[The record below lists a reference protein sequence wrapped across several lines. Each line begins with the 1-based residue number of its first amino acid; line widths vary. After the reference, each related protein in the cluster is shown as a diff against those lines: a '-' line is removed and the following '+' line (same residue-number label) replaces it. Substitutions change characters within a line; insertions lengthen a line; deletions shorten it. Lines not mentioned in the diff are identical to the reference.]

1 VHGRPAGRG
10 AACLRYPS
18 PSTCGAAGRHTD
30 RPDGIV
36 GDDTPWARSFAP
48 FARPKGLCAPMR
60 GAPLKRWLLFPCA
73 AAQPVFCRSSSGI
86 QVCREVLIG

>member
-1 VHGRPAGRG
+1 MAGVL
-10 AACLRYPS
+10 AAARLRYPS

-73 AAQPVFCRSSSGI
+73 AAQPVFDGHR
-86 QVCREVLIG
+86 RESRFAAKY